1 MAQQRYI
8 YFKIMFLN
16 ITSLCQPFDIQ
27 NIQHYQNKLKCTRYV
42 QIMIENPY
50 NCKIKNEYGNEFIDI
65 SHV

>member
-16 ITSLCQPFDIQ
+16 ILDGRLRDIQ
-27 NIQHYQNKLKCTRYV
+27 NIQHHQNKLKCTRHV

-50 NCKIKNEYGNEFIDI
+50 NCKIKNEYGNEFIVI